1 MHSRKLAIGALF
13 ITVSAF
19 STPSRAADDAAT
31 AQLQQVVD
39 NYLAQNGQTEK
50 ITGIELQVSLS
61 NGEQVIE
68 VASGNDGLPGPKPM
82 TPGSLFQI
90 GSNTKSFTSALMLQL
105 EAAGKLN
112 IDQTLGD
119 WLPQYTAWQTVTIRR
134 LLNMT
139 SGIPDYLETPQ
150 IAEKQLDLQYQFTPQ
165 QLIASVDPDQGSTIA
180 QPIPGYAYTN
190 TAYFLAG
197 LIIEKASGMSYKEAL
212 EKNILQPLKLRDT
225 YYFYGPTPHYVLDRV
240 AAGFFNDPSCLM
252 YQPGCKP
259 PDYQPPPTSVLAP
272 LIGKDVRDQNMS
284 WAGPAGGII
293 ATLGDLAQWYRALF
307 GLRVIPQ
314 VQLDEM
320 QTLISTKTGLPL
332 PVPTTADSGGYGLG
346 VTEQYSVSYFR
357 GLAWYYEGETLG
369 YRVVFAYWPQYDM
382 VITAVANSNVPP
394 DHLSQDR
401 LAGCARCTDQYWHH
415 RPIVTV
421 VMECL
426 TGKKESSHA
435 DCKRRR

>member
-1 MHSRKLAIGALF
+1 MHLRKLAIGALF

-19 STPSRAADDAAT
+19 SIPARASDEAAT

-39 NYLAQNGQTEK
+39 DYLAQNGQTEK
-50 ITGIELQVSLS
+50 ITGIELQVSLC
-61 NGEQVIE
+61 NGDQVIE
-68 VASGNDGLPGPKPM
+68 VASGNDGLPHPQPM

-90 GSNTKSFTSALMLQL
+90 GSNTKSFTAALILKL
-105 EAAGKLN
+105 EVAGKLD
-112 IDQTLGD
+112 IDQTVGD
-119 WLPQYTAWQTVTIRR
+119 WLPQYPAWQTVTIRR

-139 SGIPDYLETPQ
+139 SGVPSYDATVT
-150 IAEKQLDLQYQFTPQ
+150 IAEKMVDLRYQFTPQ
-165 QLIASVDPDQGSTIA
+165 QLIASVDPDQGSTIT
-180 QPIPGYAYTN
+180 QPIPGYSYTN

-212 EKNILQPLKLRDT
+212 EKMILKPLKLRDT

-240 AAGFFNDPSCLM
+240 AAGFFNDPSCLV
-252 YQPGCKP
+252 YQPGCNP

-272 LIGKDVRDQNMS
+272 LIGKDVRAENMS

-320 QTLISTKTGLPL
+320 ETLVSTLTGLPL
-332 PVPTTADSGGYGLG
+332 PVPTTADPGGYGLG

-357 GLAWYYEGETLG
+357 GFAWYYEGETEG

-382 VITAVANSNVPP
+382 VITMVANSNVPTENFP
-394 DHLSQDR
+394 K
-401 LAGCARCTDQYWHH
+401 
-415 RPIVTV
+415 TV
-421 VMECL
+421 L
-426 TGKKESSHA
+426 PAALDALINTGTIGQW
-435 DCKRRR
+435 